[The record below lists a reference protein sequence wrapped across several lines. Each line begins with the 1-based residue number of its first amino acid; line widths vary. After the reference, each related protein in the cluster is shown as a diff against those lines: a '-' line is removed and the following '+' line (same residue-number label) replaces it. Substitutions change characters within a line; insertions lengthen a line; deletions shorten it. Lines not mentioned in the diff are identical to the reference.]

1 MLPEK
6 TAGYRMLPQDR
17 FEKQLLAIPY
27 SKNQSEGYTEKISMS
42 FISMKIK
49 RLW

>member
-6 TAGYRMLPQDR
+6 QQDIGCYLLDR

-27 SKNQSEGYTEKISMS
+27 SKNQSEGYTEKILPS